1 MALSRSSFSK
11 LTTTTPPQKGPCSQ
25 GLNNIYKKDKIVNAE
40 KLNGRYRQSFTKRKA
55 NSKIT

>member
-1 MALSRSSFSK
+1 MALSRSSFGK

-25 GLNNIYKKDKIVNAE
+25 GLNNIYKKVKTVNAE
-40 KLNGRYRQSFTKRKA
+40 NLNGRYRQSSTQRKA

>member
-11 LTTTTPPQKGPCSQ
+11 LTTTTPPKRGPHSQ
-25 GLNNIYKKDKIVNAE
+25 GLNNIYKKVKTVNAE
-40 KLNGRYRQSFTKRKA
+40 KLNGRYRQSSTQRKA

>member
-11 LTTTTPPQKGPCSQ
+11 LTSTTPPQKGPCSQ
-25 GLNNIYKKDKIVNAE
+25 GLNNIYKKVKTVNAE
-40 KLNGRYRQSFTKRKA
+40 KLNGRYRQSSTQRKA

>member
-1 MALSRSSFSK
+1 MVLSRSSFGK

-25 GLNNIYKKDKIVNAE
+25 GLNNIYKKVKTVNAE
-40 KLNGRYRQSFTKRKA
+40 NLNGRYRQSFTQRKA

>member
-11 LTTTTPPQKGPCSQ
+11 LTTTTPPKRGPHSQ
-25 GLNNIYKKDKIVNAE
+25 GLNNIYKKVKTINAE
-40 KLNGRYRQSFTKRKA
+40 NLNGRYRQSFTQRNA